1 MSQYLYEVR
10 AIEERYYRINRVLL
24 KSIALW
30 PYQQSYFSRI
40 QKILYVTIM
49 ITFILVQLLPFVT
62 MQFNRDLFLKILWSV
77 FPTIFATIK
86 YCFFA
91 IQAGAV
97 KQLLEQIRNDW
108 SLLKSKLEIDIIE
121 KYASNAKLFTIIVT
135 AVYITGLFFMV
146 VFQFWPL
153 ILNVILPLNESRSCE
168 LFVVVEYLVNKE
180 KYLYVMLL
188 HEFLAIYIGTTG
200 LCSIGITF
208 VIYTLHTC
216 ALLKIA
222 SHRVE
227 TVFDISMLTNP
238 RREYLFSQKI
248 ADVVVVHR
256 RAIESLD
263 YLMSNFMILYS
274 ILIMVGVISLSFS
287 LFQCLLLIKIA
298 NDITGIFLN
307 IVAIGVHLLYMFIG
321 NYVGQEVTDHGV
333 NFFRATCN
341 GLWYTAPVRTQ
352 KLILFLMQKGI
363 KNIALT
369 IGNLFDASLEGFTA
383 LIVLLTARKY
393 GSILFYVDVSD
404 SIITNCRVYY
414 QSDEFLSG

>member
-1 MSQYLYEVR
+1 MTQYLYEAR
-10 AIEERYYRINRVLL
+10 AIEERFYRINRVFL

-30 PYQQSYFSRI
+30 PYQQSYFWRI
-40 QKILYVTIM
+40 QKILFATIM
-49 ITFILVQLLPFVT
+49 ITFLLVQLLPFVT
-62 MQFNRDLFLKILWSV
+62 MQFNRDLFLKIMWGV
-77 FPTIFATIK
+77 FICTTPTIK

-91 IQAGAV
+91 VKAGTV
-97 KQLLEQIRNDW
+97 KQLLERMRNDW
-108 SLLKSKLEIDIIE
+108 NLLKSKLEIDIIE
-121 KYASNAKLFTIIVT
+121 KYASNAKLFTTIVT
-135 AVYITGLFFMV
+135 AVNITGLFFMM

-168 LFVVVEYLVNKE
+168 LLVVVEYFVNKE

-188 HEFLAIYIGTTG
+188 HEFLAIFIGMIAACSVSVTFIIYI
-200 LCSIGITF
+200 
-208 VIYTLHTC
+208 LHTC

-263 YLMSNFMILYS
+263 YLMSNIMILYS
-274 ILIMVGVISLSFS
+274 ILIIVGVISLSFS

-298 NDITGIFLN
+298 NDITSISLN
-307 IVAIGVHLLYMFIG
+307 IITIVALLAYMFVG

-363 KNIALT
+363 KNITLR
-369 IGNLFDASLEGFTA
+369 IGNLYDASLEGFTA
-383 LIVLLTARKY
+383 LVNMA
-393 GSILFYVDVSD
+393 VS
-404 SIITNCRVYY
+404 YFMLMY
-414 QSDEFLSG
+414 QTQ